1 MQADLSDNSPTPVTQ
16 ALDRAGVPYRFFRH
30 TGVVR
35 SLEQAA
41 QERGQQP
48 QQVVRSLLF
57 RLAED
62 EFVMV
67 LVAGPRQLSW
77 PRLRAYLG
85 TKRMTMA
92 TDEEVLQVTGY
103 PPGAVSPF
111 GLPQP
116 LRLLVDPAVLEG
128 MGLDPERWS
137 GFAAGLGV
145 ERFCM
150 VRHGIDDIRRL
161 FTSDLRFLEQF

>member
-57 RLAED
+57 RLAEY

-116 LRLLVDPAVLEG
+116 LRLLVDPVVLDQEEVSIGSGVRNTTVILLQEHLRQALGQYEIYTEG
-128 MGLDPERWS
+128 EG
-137 GFAAGLGV
+137 
-145 ERFCM
+145 
-150 VRHGIDDIRRL
+150 
-161 FTSDLRFLEQF
+161 

>member
-1 MQADLSDNSPTPVTQ
+1 MQADLNDPSPTPVTQ

-67 LVAGPRQLSW
+67 LVSGPRQISW
-77 PRLRAYLG
+77 PSLRAFLG
-85 TKRMTMA
+85 TNRMTMA
-92 TDEEVLQVTGY
+92 TDEEVLRVTGY

-111 GLPQP
+111 GLPRP
-116 LRLLVDPAVLEG
+116 LRLLVDPAVLEQDEVSIGSG
-128 MGLDPERWS
+128 MRNTTVILRQEHLRR
-137 GFAAGLGV
+137 ALGHYEIYTEGEV
-145 ERFCM
+145 
-150 VRHGIDDIRRL
+150 
-161 FTSDLRFLEQF
+161 

>member
-1 MQADLSDNSPTPVTQ
+1 MQADLSDNSPSPVTQ

-67 LVAGPRQLSW
+67 LVAGPRQLAW
-77 PRLRAYLG
+77 PSLRAYLD

-116 LRLLVDPAVLEG
+116 LRLLVDPVVLEQEEVSIG
-128 MGLDPERWS
+128 S
-137 GFAAGLGV
+137 GVRNTTVILLQEHLRQALGQY
-145 ERFCM
+145 EIYTE
-150 VRHGIDDIRRL
+150 G
-161 FTSDLRFLEQF
+161 EE

>member
-1 MQADLSDNSPTPVTQ
+1 MQADLNDPSPTPVTQ

-67 LVAGPRQLSW
+67 LVSGPRQISW
-77 PRLRAYLG
+77 PSLRAFLG
-85 TKRMTMA
+85 TNRMTMA
-92 TDEEVLQVTGY
+92 TDEEVLRVTGY

-111 GLPQP
+111 GLPRP
-116 LRLLVDPAVLEG
+116 LRLLVDPVVLEQDEVSIGSG
-128 MGLDPERWS
+128 MRNTTVILRQEHLRR
-137 GFAAGLGV
+137 ALGHYEIYTEGEV
-145 ERFCM
+145 
-150 VRHGIDDIRRL
+150 
-161 FTSDLRFLEQF
+161 

>member
-116 LRLLVDPAVLEG
+116 LRLLVDPVVLNQEEVSIGSGVRNTTVILLQEHLRQALGQYEIYTEG
-128 MGLDPERWS
+128 EG
-137 GFAAGLGV
+137 
-145 ERFCM
+145 
-150 VRHGIDDIRRL
+150 
-161 FTSDLRFLEQF
+161 

>member
-41 QERGQQP
+41 QERGQLP

-67 LVAGPRQLSW
+67 LVAGPRQLAW

-116 LRLLVDPAVLEG
+116 LRLLVDPVVLDQEEVSIGSGVRNTTVILLQEHLRQALGQFEIYSEG
-128 MGLDPERWS
+128 EG
-137 GFAAGLGV
+137 
-145 ERFCM
+145 
-150 VRHGIDDIRRL
+150 
-161 FTSDLRFLEQF
+161 